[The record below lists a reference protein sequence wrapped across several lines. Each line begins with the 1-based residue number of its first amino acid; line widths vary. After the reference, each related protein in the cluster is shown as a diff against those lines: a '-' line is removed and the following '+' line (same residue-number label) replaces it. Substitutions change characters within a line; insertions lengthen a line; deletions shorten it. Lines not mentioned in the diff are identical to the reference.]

1 MAGRIGYDTV
11 VFSVVARRDGF
22 EQSGAPRDDL
32 AAESRQSVLADLSCV
47 AAVAQVA
54 PPPPPPGVGT
64 IRQYAQISAT
74 ASPPPPPPPESGLST
89 VAALSKT
96 AAGADT
102 A

>member
-1 MAGRIGYDTV
+1 MAAVSVYDAV

-54 PPPPPPGVGT
+54 PPPPPRSRDHPAVRPDQRDGL
-64 IRQYAQISAT
+64 
-74 ASPPPPPPPESGLST
+74 PPPPPRSR
-89 VAALSKT
+89 V
-96 AAGADT
+96 
-102 A
+102 